1 MLCVSIFEKIWHLPE
16 ILWDIEEIN
25 RKKKRRL
32 GIMMF
37 LKIEK
42 KYYEDVSQQIMQMMM
57 CFPSTE
63 VLKISWMWALSSDT
77 PNLQIH
83 GKILQNILLDWVNQ
97 KRLFLKCQNYL
108 WILASQIKIVKGCL
122 FATIESQC
130 ILLQSKVLFIWRLL
144 IWDLWPS
151 WTNKLF
157 KVTLISN
164 KMMMIF
170 WKWDFYLIICIVA
183 AEMTH
188 GPKFNA

>member
-1 MLCVSIFEKIWHLPE
+1 MPGYHLSKLTEVYWFILLPTYILIWQLRVFFYSNGLFRARTWSLELSTLLCVSIFEKIWHLPE

-63 VLKISWMWALSSDT
+63 VLKISWMWALSSAT

-83 GKILQNILLDWVNQ
+83 GKFLQNLLLDWVNQ

-108 WILASQIKIVKGCL
+108 WILAS
-122 FATIESQC
+122 
-130 ILLQSKVLFIWRLL
+130 
-144 IWDLWPS
+144 
-151 WTNKLF
+151 
-157 KVTLISN
+157 
-164 KMMMIF
+164 
-170 WKWDFYLIICIVA
+170 
-183 AEMTH
+183 
-188 GPKFNA
+188 